1 MKYTKKDYAKFNI
14 DLSKCETYDDV
25 VICTVEGN
33 INNGAPIDKHMFAQY
48 CDIVEKDAINEFLN
62 EAFSAGTALNFSNG
76 DCNITKVSA
85 VELKEGESL
94 KVENGQVIIKKASL
108 IKRLWNWITR
118 KNK

>member
-25 VICTVEGN
+25 IICTVEGN
-33 INNGAPIDKHMFAQY
+33 INNDAPIDKHMFAQY
-48 CDIVEKDAINEFLN
+48 CDIVEKDAINNFLN
-62 EAFSAGTALNFSNG
+62 EAFSAGTAFNFSNK

-85 VELKEGESL
+85 VTLNEGESI
-94 KVENGQVIIKKASL
+94 KVENGNVVIKKASL
-108 IKRLWNWITR
+108 IKRLWNWVTG

>member
-25 VICTVEGN
+25 VICTVECN

-48 CDIVEKDAINEFLN
+48 CDIVENDAINNFLN
-62 EAFSAGTALNFSNG
+62 EAFSAGTAFNFSNK

-85 VELKEGESL
+85 VTLNEGESI
-94 KVENGQVIIKKASL
+94 KVENGNVVIKKASI
-108 IKRLWNWITR
+108 IKRLWNWVTR

>member
-14 DLSKCETYDDV
+14 DLTKCETYDDV

-33 INNGAPIDKHMFAQY
+33 INNCAPIDKHMFAQY
-48 CDIVEKDAINEFLN
+48 CDIVEKDAINNFLN
-62 EAFSAGTALNFSNG
+62 EAFSEGTAFNFSNK

-85 VELKEGESL
+85 VTLNKGESI
-94 KVENGQVIIKKASL
+94 KVENGNVVIKKASL
-108 IKRLWNWITR
+108 INRLWNWVTR

>member
-48 CDIVEKDAINEFLN
+48 CDIVENDAINNFLN
-62 EAFSAGTALNFSNG
+62 EAFSTGTALNFSNG
-76 DCNITKVSA
+76 DCNITKVR
-85 VELKEGESL
+85 
-94 KVENGQVIIKKASL
+94 NGQVVIKKASL
-108 IKRLWNWITR
+108 IKRLWNWVTR

>member
-25 VICTVEGN
+25 VTCTVEGN

-48 CDIVEKDAINEFLN
+48 CDIVEKDAINNFLN
-62 EAFSAGTALNFSNG
+62 EAFSAGTAFNFSNK

-85 VELKEGESL
+85 VTLNEDEYI
-94 KVENGQVIIKKASL
+94 KVENGNVVIKKASL
-108 IKRLWNWITR
+108 IKRLWNWVTR

>member
-48 CDIVEKDAINEFLN
+48 CDIVENDAINNFLN
-62 EAFSAGTALNFSNG
+62 EAFSTGTALNFSMVIVTLQRLALQNLR
-76 DCNITKVSA
+76 KVS
-85 VELKEGESL
+85 LL
-94 KVENGQVIIKKASL
+94 
-108 IKRLWNWITR
+108 RLRTDR
-118 KNK
+118 L

>member
-33 INNGAPIDKHMFAQY
+33 VNNGAPIDKHMFAQY
-48 CDIVEKDAINEFLN
+48 CDIVEKDAINDFLS
-62 EAFSAGTALNFSNG
+62 EAFVNGTTINFSNG
-76 DCNITKVSA
+76 DVSISKDSAFNI
-85 VELKEGESL
+85 
-94 KVENGQVIIKKASL
+94 NGKQFTVKKTSL
-108 IKRLWNWITR
+108 IKRLWNWVTR

>member
-14 DLSKCETYDDV
+14 DLTKCETYDDV

-33 INNGAPIDKHMFAQY
+33 INNCAPIDKHMFAQY
-48 CDIVEKDAINEFLN
+48 CDIVEKDAINNFLN
-62 EAFSAGTALNFSNG
+62 DAFSAGTAFNFSNK

-85 VELKEGESL
+85 ITLNEGESI
-94 KVENGQVIIKKASL
+94 KVENGNVVIKKASL
-108 IKRLWNWITR
+108 IKRLWNWVTG

>member
-14 DLSKCETYDDV
+14 DLTKCETYDDV

-48 CDIVEKDAINEFLN
+48 CDIVEKDAIDNFLN
-62 EAFSAGTALNFSNG
+62 EAFSAGTAFNFSNK

-85 VELKEGESL
+85 VTLNEGESI
-94 KVENGQVIIKKASL
+94 KVENGNVVIKKASL
-108 IKRLWNWITR
+108 IKRLWNWVKR

>member
-48 CDIVEKDAINEFLN
+48 CDIVERDAVDEFIADMFDPDKD
-62 EAFSAGTALNFSNG
+62 
-76 DCNITKVSA
+76 VSA
-85 VELKEGESL
+85 KDVDANIFKLNTISLNEGESL
-94 KVENGQVIIKKASL
+94 KVENGNIIVKKPSA
-108 IKRLWNWITR
+108 IKRFWNWITR

>member
-48 CDIVEKDAINEFLN
+48 CDIVENDAINDFLS
-62 EAFSAGTALNFSNG
+62 EAFVNGTTINFSNG
-76 DCNITKVSA
+76 DVSISKDSAFNINCKQFTV
-85 VELKEGESL
+85 
-94 KVENGQVIIKKASL
+94 KKTSL
-108 IKRLWNWITR
+108 IKKLWNWVTR
-118 KNK
+118 KK

>member
-48 CDIVEKDAINEFLN
+48 CDI
-62 EAFSAGTALNFSNG
+62 
-76 DCNITKVSA
+76 
-85 VELKEGESL
+85 
-94 KVENGQVIIKKASL
+94 
-108 IKRLWNWITR
+108 
-118 KNK
+118 